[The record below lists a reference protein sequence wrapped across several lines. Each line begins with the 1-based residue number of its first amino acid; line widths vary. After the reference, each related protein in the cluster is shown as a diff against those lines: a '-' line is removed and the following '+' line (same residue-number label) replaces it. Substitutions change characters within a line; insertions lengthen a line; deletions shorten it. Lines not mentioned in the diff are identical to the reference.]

1 MDLVHWEALEGSGGE
16 GGGRGARDGEQKKK
30 KKESACNAGDPG
42 LIAGSERSPGEG
54 NGWLPV
60 SVFSPGESHGQRSL
74 ARYSQWGCKEWDM
87 TE

>member
-1 MDLVHWEALEGSGGE
+1 MEREVGGGSGWGT
-16 GGGRGARDGEQKKK
+16 KKK

-60 SVFSPGESHGQRSL
+60 SVFSPGVSHGQRSL